1 MPKITKDISLSSKPV
16 FIGTPCIFLIYFADE
31 MNVKPGY
38 RPWLVQKCCC
48 GRSDPGC
55 QFMTSITRD
64 TREELVCVYCRYVT
78 VLVELTRIEG
88 TRHCG
93 RLTHLWYV
101 VCCRYVTVLVE
112 FSLTCGTWCIAG
124 T

>member
-78 VLVELTRIEG
+78 VLVE
-88 TRHCG
+88 
-93 RLTHLWYV
+93 
-101 VCCRYVTVLVE
+101 
-112 FSLTCGTWCIAG
+112 FSLTCGTCVLQVRDGAG
-124 T
+124 GVDAY